1 MFHKTRQKF
10 TVLFAALAATCLLV
24 VPGCGDDSSSDTTEA
39 LSTTT
44 VALATTTTVTPTTTV
59 APEPVEKPLIVVTT
73 NILGDVVGKA
83 VGDLFD
89 VETIM
94 PPGADPHVFQ
104 ASAKQVDR
112 MMKADLLVVNGANF
126 EEGLLDVIKGAESDG
141 VKVFEAID
149 SVDPLEDNDKEE
161 GHDDHD
167 EEGHDDHDEEGHDDH
182 DEEGHDDHDGHEG
195 HGHGAYDPHFWFD
208 PNRVAYAAEFIESKL
223 VEFDSSNAANYE
235 AAGDAY
241 TKELS
246 GLTGQVSQLIGSIP
260 SQNRKLITTHESLG
274 YLEAKFGLEVLSTI
288 IPDLDS
294 SNEIT
299 PSQLVGVIDVI
310 EDNNVKVIF
319 IEAEA
324 PSVYAETIVAETGIK
339 AVEGL
344 WVETLKP
351 GQTYPEFL
359 IAAVELIVENL
370 SNTD

>member
-1 MFHKTRQKF
+1 LKNKPIFKF
-10 TVLFAALAATCLLV
+10 GVL
-24 VPGCGDDSSSDTTEA
+24 A
-39 LSTTT
+39 LSIVLIACSGGSTDAGCPEIDGREIN
-44 VALATTTTVTPTTTV
+44 VVATTPMIGEFVSQV
-59 APEPVEKPLIVVTT
+59 GGE
-73 NILGDVVGKA
+73 NINL
-83 VGDLFD
+83 
-89 VETIM
+89 TILM
-94 PPGADPHVFQ
+94 PPEADPHSYEPAPQ
-104 ASAKQVDR
+104 DAGTIAD
-112 MMKADLLVVNGANF
+112 ADLVFYTGLMYEQAPLV
-126 EEGLLDVIKGAESDG
+126 ELLENSVCGAEALAEVGES
-141 VKVFEAID
+141 VFPIEF
-149 SVDPLEDNDKEE
+149 KE
-161 GHDDHD
+161 GGQDDHDDHD
-167 EEGHDDHDEEGHDDH
+167 EEG
-182 DEEGHDDHDGHEG
+182 HDGHEG

-208 PNRVAYAAEFIESKL
+208 PNRVIYAAEFIESKL
-223 VEFDSSNAANYE
+223 VEFDPSNAANYE
-235 AAGDAY
+235 TAGDAY
-241 TKELS
+241 TTELS
-246 GLTGQVSQLIGSIP
+246 SLTRQVSQLIGSIP

-351 GQTYPEFL
+351 GQTYSEFL

>member
-1 MFHKTRQKF
+1 
-10 TVLFAALAATCLLV
+10 
-24 VPGCGDDSSSDTTEA
+24 
-39 LSTTT
+39 
-44 VALATTTTVTPTTTV
+44 
-59 APEPVEKPLIVVTT
+59 
-73 NILGDVVGKA
+73 VG
-83 VGDLFD
+83 
-89 VETIM
+89 ES
-94 PPGADPHVFQ
+94 VFPIEF
-104 ASAKQVDR
+104 K
-112 MMKADLLVVNGANF
+112 
-126 EEGLLDVIKGAESDG
+126 EG
-141 VKVFEAID
+141 
-149 SVDPLEDNDKEE
+149 
-161 GHDDHD
+161 GHDD
-167 EEGHDDHDEEGHDDH
+167 HDDH

-208 PNRVAYAAEFIESKL
+208 PNRVVYAAEFIESKL

-235 AAGDAY
+235 ADGDAY
-241 TKELS
+241 TNELS